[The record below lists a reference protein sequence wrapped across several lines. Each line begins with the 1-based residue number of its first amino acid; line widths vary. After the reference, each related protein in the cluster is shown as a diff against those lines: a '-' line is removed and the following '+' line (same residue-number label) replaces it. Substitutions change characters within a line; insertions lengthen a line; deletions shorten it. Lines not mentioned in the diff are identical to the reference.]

1 MRKIGIALLAGGIL
15 LGTAGMTMAQ
25 DLAIAVPPLR
35 NQFTVFA
42 DRGSQALS
50 PTAVQT
56 IRLAAGDATSKVT
69 LSGRA
74 EDVARVKD
82 ELVRQGVPADAI
94 FVKTDAGKPLPRTGD
109 GLSDPADRRVT
120 IQL

>member
-1 MRKIGIALLAGGIL
+1 MRKARIALLAGGIF
-15 LGTAGMTMAQ
+15 LGTAGMTMAP
-25 DLAIAVPPLR
+25 DLAIAVPPMKK
-35 NQFTVFA
+35 QFIVFT
-42 DRGSQALS
+42 DKGSLALS

-56 IRLAAGDATSKVT
+56 IRFAVSDATGKVT

-82 ELVRQGVPADAI
+82 ELVRQGVRVDAI
-94 FVKTDAGKPLPRTGD
+94 AVKTDPGTPLPRTGD